1 MFLCKV
7 PNMEAVLSEPLAF
20 KLVRAVL
27 KIGPFHL
34 MCFTPT
40 LTEFPYPDDVIIAGQ
55 AED

>member
-1 MFLCKV
+1 
-7 PNMEAVLSEPLAF
+7 MEAVLSEPLAF